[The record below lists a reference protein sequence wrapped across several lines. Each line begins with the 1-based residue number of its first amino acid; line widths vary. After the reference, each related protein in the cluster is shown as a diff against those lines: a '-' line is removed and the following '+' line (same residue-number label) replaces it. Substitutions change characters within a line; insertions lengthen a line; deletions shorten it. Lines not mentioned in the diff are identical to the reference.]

1 MNTIQINKIQS
12 KKIGDVDSKIPD
24 TSCLVTTNVLNPKI
38 SETENKIPNTR
49 NLVTTDALN
58 PKVSEAENKISNH
71 DKYIITPEFRK
82 LTAEHFTARLK
93 QANLL
98 TKTNFD
104 NKLKSFN
111 KQKKL
116 QVMMDFK
123 LCLFINQHLVCQS

>member
-1 MNTIQINKIQS
+1 M
-12 KKIGDVDSKIPD
+12 
-24 TSCLVTTNVLNPKI
+24 TTNVLNPNI

-58 PKVSEAENKISNH
+58 PKVSEAENKISNR
-71 DKYIITPEFRK
+71 DKYIITLEFKK

-111 KQKKL
+111 KQRKL

-123 LCLFINQHLVCQS
+123 LCFFINQHLVC